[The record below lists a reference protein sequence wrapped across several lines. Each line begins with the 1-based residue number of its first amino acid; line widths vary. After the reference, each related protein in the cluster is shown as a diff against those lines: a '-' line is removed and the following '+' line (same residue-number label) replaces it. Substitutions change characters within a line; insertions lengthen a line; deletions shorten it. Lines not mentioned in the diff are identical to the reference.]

1 MSDIRHIVFDLGRVV
16 IRWEPEIPYRGLILD
31 EAQRRHFLAEVCN
44 GQWLAETDRGASWAE
59 AERTLGE
66 RYPDQAAMIR
76 AFRENWHAMVP
87 GYVEGTPLIIS
98 ELLAGGY
105 DLTALTNF
113 AADTFL
119 EAEIRFPLLKSFR
132 GATVSARV
140 GAVKPDAS
148 IFERHARDF
157 ALAPEATLFFDD
169 MSANVEAA
177 RCAGWHGE
185 VFTDAET
192 MRKDLARYGI
202 DLDRAPRPS

>member
-1 MSDIRHIVFDLGRVV
+1 MSAIRNIVFDLGRVV

-31 EAQRRHFLAEVCN
+31 AAERQQFLAEICN
-44 GQWLAETDRGASWAE
+44 GQWLAETDRGASWPE
-59 AERTLGE
+59 AERILIE
-66 RYPDQAAMIR
+66 RHPNRAAMIR

-105 DLTALTNF
+105 DVTALTNF
-113 AADTFL
+113 AEDTFL

-132 GATVSARV
+132 GVTVSARV
-140 GAVKPDAS
+140 GVIKPDAA
-148 IFERHARDF
+148 IFDRHSADF

-169 MSANVEAA
+169 MPANVAAA
-177 RCAGWHGE
+177 RGAGWHGE

-192 MRKDLARYGI
+192 MRKDLERYGI
-202 DLDRAPRPS
+202 SIG